1 MTDQD
6 TPARDADSEQLDNAA
21 STLRDRLSTGVI
33 SKLFALHAIPTQK
46 IGRRRAI
53 RSAAMKDLARCAARA
68 PAENPAVK
76 STDS

>member
-6 TPARDADSEQLDNAA
+6 TPAIDADTEQFNGTAA
-21 STLRDRLSTGVI
+21 KLRARLSAGVI
-33 SKLFALHAIPTQK
+33 SKLFALRAIPTQK

-53 RSAAMKDLARCAARA
+53 RNAAMKDLARCAAKA
-68 PAENPAVK
+68 HTDNPSVN

>member
-6 TPARDADSEQLDNAA
+6 TPARDTDREGPDDGA
-21 STLRDRLSTGVI
+21 SNLRDRLSTGVI

-46 IGRRRAI
+46 MGRRRAI

-68 PAENPAVK
+68 PAESPVVK

>member
-6 TPARDADSEQLDNAA
+6 TPARDADSESPDDGA
-21 STLRDRLSTGVI
+21 SNLRDRLSTGVI
-33 SKLFALHAIPTQK
+33 SKLFALHAIPAQK

-68 PAENPAVK
+68 RAEDTAVK